1 MKDEKRFKSELIEEL
16 GRASQEWQKTFDASN
31 DAIFVLDK
39 DQHILRAN
47 KKAEQLFQR
56 PFSELI
62 GRYCWEIVHKTTG
75 PFPGCPC
82 VRAKDSLLRE
92 TMDLQVGQSW
102 LQVTVD
108 PIIDATGGFDG
119 AVHLVNDITER
130 KRAEERLRQSENDYR
145 DLFHNATDAIYIQD
159 KEGRFLDVNQG
170 AVDMYGYPRE
180 FFLGK
185 TPEFL
190 SAPGKN
196 DMKKILGF
204 VADALDGK
212 PQQYDFWG
220 IRKNGEIFPKI
231 VRSQQGSYLGQKVIV
246 TFALDITER
255 KRGESRLEH
264 LSLVLRA
271 VRNVNQLIT
280 QEKDRDRLLRGVCE
294 ILTEDR
300 GCFNAWIALLNE
312 EKKATAVFESGLGAS
327 FGPMAEQLKR
337 GELTHCSKETL
348 GQKEVIAVEDPTAE
362 CSDCPLAVQYTGR
375 GGLSARLE
383 HEGVVFGIL
392 TVSIPAEFTRDEEEL
407 SLFREVADD
416 IAFALHNLKTEKQ
429 HKKTEDELRGSE
441 ERYRTL
447 FQFAPDA
454 YYLNDLKGTF
464 VAGNRAAERITGYS
478 TTELVGSSFLKLG
491 ILSVRQIPKAAAL
504 LLKSGLGLPTGPDEF
519 VLNRKDGTK
528 ITVEISTVPV
538 EMQGRKIVLGL
549 ARDVT
554 DRMLAEKEKTA
565 LEEQLLQAQKMESV
579 GRLAGGV
586 AHDFNNLL
594 TIILSSC
601 SLMTSELRE
610 GDPLLDDVRHIDDAG
625 KRAVS
630 LTRQLLAFSRRQML
644 QTKVIDLN
652 LILDDLDKM
661 LRRLIGEDID
671 IETDLDPD
679 IWKVEADPGQIE
691 QIVLNLAVNARD
703 AMPGVG
709 KLTIETANVELDE
722 EYGRNHVDVMPG
734 SYVML
739 AVSDTGSGMD
749 SETTAQIF
757 EPFFSTKDK
766 DKGTGL
772 GLSTVYGIVKQHGG
786 NIWVYSEPG
795 KGTIFKIYLPR
806 STATKKTAA
815 RTPTPVTDSH
825 GTETVLVVE
834 DEAAVLKLAVRML
847 ERKGY
852 NVLAARDGLEGQG
865 VANTHEGPI
874 HLLLTDVVM
883 PRMGGKELAQKL
895 LTTRPEL
902 KVLYMSGY
910 TDNAIVHHGVLEK
923 GTHFLQKPFSG
934 DSLPQKV
941 REVIDYR
948 KDSSK

>member
-1 MKDEKRFKSELIEEL
+1 MKDEKRSTSELIEEL
-16 GRASQEWQKTFDASN
+16 GRASKEWQKTFDASN

-47 KKAEQLFQR
+47 KKAEQLFHR
-56 PFSELI
+56 PSSELI
-62 GRYCWEIVHKTTG
+62 GRRCWEIVHGTTK
-75 PFPGCPC
+75 PLPECPC
-82 VRAKDSLLRE
+82 VRTKDSLLRE

-108 PIIDATGGFDG
+108 PIIDATGKFDG
-119 AVHLVNDITER
+119 AVHLVTDITER
-130 KRAEERLRQSENDYR
+130 KRTEE
-145 DLFHNATDAIYIQD
+145 
-159 KEGRFLDVNQG
+159 
-170 AVDMYGYPRE
+170 
-180 FFLGK
+180 
-185 TPEFL
+185 
-190 SAPGKN
+190 
-196 DMKKILGF
+196 
-204 VADALDGK
+204 
-212 PQQYDFWG
+212 
-220 IRKNGEIFPKI
+220 
-231 VRSQQGSYLGQKVIV
+231 
-246 TFALDITER
+246 
-255 KRGESRLEH
+255 
-264 LSLVLRA
+264 
-271 VRNVNQLIT
+271 
-280 QEKDRDRLLRGVCE
+280 
-294 ILTEDR
+294 
-300 GCFNAWIALLNE
+300 
-312 EKKATAVFESGLGAS
+312 
-327 FGPMAEQLKR
+327 
-337 GELTHCSKETL
+337 
-348 GQKEVIAVEDPTAE
+348 
-362 CSDCPLAVQYTGR
+362 
-375 GGLSARLE
+375 
-383 HEGVVFGIL
+383 
-392 TVSIPAEFTRDEEEL
+392 
-407 SLFREVADD
+407 
-416 IAFALHNLKTEKQ
+416 
-429 HKKTEDELRGSE
+429 ELRGSE

-454 YYLNDLKGTF
+454 YYLNDMKGTF

-478 TTELVGSSFLKLG
+478 TKELVGSSFLKLD

-504 LLKSGLGLPTGPDEF
+504 LLKNGLGLPTGPDEF

-528 ITVEISTVPV
+528 VTVEIHTVPV
-538 EMQGRKIVLGL
+538 EIQGRKIVLGL

-554 DRMLAEKEKTA
+554 ERKQAAEALLESEEKYRFLAENIADVIWTMDFEGNLTYISPSVENMQGYRAEELIGQPLAALMPPESAKKTREVIEKSLADPQGGTNISLEARHKDGRSIPIEVTA
-565 LEEQLLQAQKMESV
+565 GFIRDDQGRPRSIIGTTRDVTERKQLQDQLLQSQKMESV

-594 TIILSSC
+594 TIIMSSC

-625 KRAVS
+625 NRAVS

-671 IETDLDPD
+671 IETDLDPN

-709 KLTIETANVELDE
+709 KLTIETANIELDE
-722 EYGRNHVDVMPG
+722 EYARNHVGVMPG
-734 SYVML
+734 PYVML

-749 SETTAQIF
+749 KETTAQVF
-757 EPFFSTKDK
+757 DPFFTTKEK

-795 KGTIFKIYLPR
+795 KGTTFKIYLPK
-806 STATKKTAA
+806 STSTKKAA
-815 RTPTPVTDSH
+815 SSTPAPVTDSR

-883 PRMGGKELAQKL
+883 PRMGGKALAQKL

-910 TDNAIVHHGVLEK
+910 TDNAIVHHGVLDK
-923 GTHFLQKPFSG
+923 DTHFVQKPFSG
-934 DSLPQKV
+934 DSLAQKV

-948 KDSSK
+948 KDNSK